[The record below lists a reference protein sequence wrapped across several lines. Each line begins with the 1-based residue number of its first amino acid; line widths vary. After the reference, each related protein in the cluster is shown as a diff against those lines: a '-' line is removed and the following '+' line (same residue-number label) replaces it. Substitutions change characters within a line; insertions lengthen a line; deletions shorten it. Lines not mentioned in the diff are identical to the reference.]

1 MIEKLKKLLCL
12 KPAVDF
18 GRLIASGAKIVDVR
32 TQGEYAGGHIQ
43 GSVNIP
49 LNLLTGN
56 MGKLKKDKPIIT
68 CCASGIRSRTAR
80 SILQSNGF
88 SEVYNGGS
96 WHNLKKYQK

>member
-1 MIEKLKKLLCL
+1 MIEKLKKLFGI
-12 KPAVDF
+12 KPSADF
-18 GRLIASGAKIVDVR
+18 DQLMAMGAKIVDVR
-32 TQGEYAGGHIQ
+32 TPGEYAGGHIQ

-68 CCASGIRSRTAR
+68 CCASGMRSRTAR

-88 SEVYNGGS
+88 SQVYNGGS